1 MTNEQKDAIS
11 EMLNDAEINKK
22 IALKIDDK
30 ASAFY
35 NHVVIDVLRKI
46 FIFSKDNKVVD
57 FNDKKLSKILKALK

>member
-11 EMLNDAEINKK
+11 KMLNDAEINKK
-22 IALKIDDK
+22 IAKELHETP
-30 ASAFY
+30 AVFY

-57 FNDKKLSKILKALK
+57 FNDKKLSKVIKVVK